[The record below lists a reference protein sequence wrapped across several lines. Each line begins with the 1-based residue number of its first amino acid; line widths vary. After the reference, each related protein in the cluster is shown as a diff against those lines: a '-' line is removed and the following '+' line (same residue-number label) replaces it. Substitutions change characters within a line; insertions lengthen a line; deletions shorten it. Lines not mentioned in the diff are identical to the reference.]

1 MKNDGRT
8 AERMTLNVTEAAVAC
23 GISERTLR
31 QLISRGD
38 VPVVR
43 LGRRV
48 LVIPSELK
56 AWLGEA
62 RHRAPTRDAGREPAR
77 GALRPIAGVVEETR

>member
-1 MKNDGRT
+1 MKNGGRT

-43 LGRRV
+43 VGRRV
-48 LVIPSELK
+48 LVIPSDLK
-56 AWLGEA
+56 AWLA
-62 RHRAPTRDAGREPAR
+62 KRAP
-77 GALRPIAGVVEETR
+77 ALGERPVG